1 MEENK
6 VVRVF
11 KSKAVE
17 IQEIKAKIEKILV
30 ENNLSL
36 VPVVVIVNDKVTS
49 RIEIVEKTESK

>member
-1 MEENK
+1 MNLVNK
-6 VVRVF
+6 PVNG
-11 KSKAVE
+11 KG
-17 IQEIKAKIEKILV
+17 KIMEKILV